1 MIFHTVKPGETVYS
15 ISQQYQI
22 SSQRLISDNAL
33 YGFNGL
39 VVGQCLLIAIP
50 DIIHTVREGETVD
63 YVSSL
68 YGITP
73 LQLFQYNPTLINS
86 TQLYAGESLTIS
98 YLNQTDISLDI
109 YGYVYPYTKENLLK
123 VQSTYLTSM
132 AIFSYGFR
140 NDGSLIYLPGD
151 NKVINVLK
159 NYNVNPVFLLS
170 SINEDGK
177 FDNSKA
183 TVLFNDISV
192 QNILINNIISVMK
205 EKGYTGVDL
214 DFEYINPS
222 DRDAYIEFVENIT
235 PKMNSM
241 GYTVNVD
248 LVPKSMDN
256 QPGLFYEG
264 HDYKRLGDAADTV
277 LLMSYEWG
285 YTYSPPMAVAPVNQV
300 RKVVEYGV
308 SRIDNKKIY
317 MGIPNYGY
325 DWTLPYEK
333 GVTKARVIGNEEAIK
348 IAYNNGSEIKF
359 DTTAQTPYFNYTDNN
374 GLPHEVWFE
383 DARSIKAKYDLIAE
397 YNLKGAGYWN
407 MMRAFIQNWIY
418 VSGTYNINKYN
429 RTP

>member
-1 MIFHTVKPGETVYS
+1 LIFHTVKPGETVYS

-73 LQLFQYNPTLINS
+73 LQLLQYNPTLINS
-86 TQLYAGESLTIS
+86 TQLYTGESLTIS

-183 TVLFNDISV
+183 TVLFNDISI

-205 EKGYTGVDL
+205 EKGYAL
-214 DFEYINPS
+214 N
-222 DRDAYIEFVENIT
+222 
-235 PKMNSM
+235 
-241 GYTVNVD
+241 
-248 LVPKSMDN
+248 
-256 QPGLFYEG
+256 
-264 HDYKRLGDAADTV
+264 
-277 LLMSYEWG
+277 
-285 YTYSPPMAVAPVNQV
+285 
-300 RKVVEYGV
+300 
-308 SRIDNKKIY
+308 
-317 MGIPNYGY
+317 
-325 DWTLPYEK
+325 
-333 GVTKARVIGNEEAIK
+333 
-348 IAYNNGSEIKF
+348 
-359 DTTAQTPYFNYTDNN
+359 
-374 GLPHEVWFE
+374 
-383 DARSIKAKYDLIAE
+383 
-397 YNLKGAGYWN
+397 
-407 MMRAFIQNWIY
+407 
-418 VSGTYNINKYN
+418 
-429 RTP
+429 